1 MTTKTEAKQFQ
12 YEIQAY
18 QEDCVNNIISL
29 FESLRQKVN
38 FGEVLTAHHK
48 KHKYNFPV
56 QNTKNI
62 DIMMETGT
70 GKTFTFIKTIFE
82 LSKNFGYKKFIILI
96 PTVPIREGTKTNL
109 EDTKD
114 YFKSFYANEKEKEIE
129 TFVYEGGNISAV
141 RQFIGTS
148 HLSVLVMTP
157 SSFSHKDNILNRP
170 LEKDINT
177 PELFVNNQEPPKS
190 YLECLKRLNPIV
202 IMDEPH
208 RFEGNA
214 FKTYFE
220 GFENYFLRFGAT
232 FPKKKDSLPLS
243 NVAYVLDSISSFRQS
258 LVKKIVVY
266 TQDVVENT
274 DTLIGIEKVGTVNK
288 AFVSTLTNG
297 IIARREL
304 GVGAVFNG
312 KSIKKINKDTIVL
325 ADDTIEKVDYSLSDE
340 SLRAMIK
347 ETIKIHF
354 EKEKGLFEQ
363 GIKALTLFFM
373 ESDTSLFRGSN
384 PKIKNFFEEEYK
396 KQYTEIVSKL
406 DQTSDYYK
414 FLQNDFDSENTLQ
427 VHKGYFSGDKGNAD
441 EKVKAGVDEI
451 LKDKKKLLSF
461 ESPTRFIFSIWALQ
475 EGWDNP
481 NVFTICKLSNQGS
494 EISKLQQIGRGLRIC
509 VNQNLQRQ
517 TLKNLNDDQEAF
529 WKINNL
535 DVVVS
540 SKEQGFVEAIQNE
553 ILSNSFLIS
562 ETFTEQELIKT
573 LKEKSGF
580 DDDTIVTLVDDVLKD
595 KKMIVRKAIV
605 DGQKIYEKSPEFSA
619 ILKEQNLPEEQVKA
633 IESLF
638 ATDTNTYV
646 QKADKKKE
654 KKKVFIKATHLQ
666 EFQNLWNAINKNA
679 FYVLETLTAEQE
691 SQLIQN
697 IKTQIEAVNIE
708 EILLQTIRAELNVNK
723 IGEQGGITERLT
735 DTVSYKSKVDY
746 LELVRTLSNNTKTPI
761 SFVVKIFN
769 ALSDDFKTKML
780 CNNPEKAQREISEII
795 NKNLIAMLKAN
806 IKYDGING
814 TGLPNVF
821 KTEKGKTYLDTGS
834 VGKFQKD
841 ISGDFNLKSKWVF
854 EEVIEYDSDFELEI
868 VEQDPDID
876 SIEIFG
882 KLPRLKIKTPLGDYN
897 PDFCYAIKSTEGN
910 KVFLVV
916 EAKGYNLLTDV
927 PEKEQ
932 VKIDFAKKYFEAL
945 GEHYKDQNIK
955 ISFKE
960 RINKTQLAALINDS
974 TT

>member
-18 QEDCVNNIISL
+18 QEDCVNNIINL

-48 KHKYNFPV
+48 KNKYNFPV
-56 QNTKNI
+56 QDTKNI

-82 LSKNFGYKKFIILI
+82 LSKHFGYKKFIVLI

-232 FPKKKDSLPLS
+232 FPKKKDSLVLS
-243 NVAYVLDSISSFRQS
+243 NVAYVLDSISSFRQN

-266 TQDVVENT
+266 TQDVIENT
-274 DTLIGIEKVGTVNK
+274 DTLIGIEKVGSKNI
-288 AFVSTLTNG
+288 AHVSTLTNG
-297 IIARREL
+297 IIARRQL
-304 GVGAVFNG
+304 GVGSVFNG
-312 KSIKKINKDTIVL
+312 KSIKKILKDTIVL
-325 ADDTIEKVDYSLSDE
+325 TDDTIEKVDYSLSDE

-363 GIKALTLFFM
+363 GVKALTLFFM
-373 ESDTSLFRGSN
+373 EADTSLFRGDN
-384 PKIKNFFEEEYK
+384 PKIKTFFEEEYK

-406 DQTSDYYK
+406 DQSSDYYK

-461 ESPTRFIFSIWALQ
+461 KSPTRFIFSIWALQ

-509 VNQNLQRQ
+509 VNQNLQRN

-540 SKEQGFVEAIQNE
+540 SKEHGFVEAIQNE

-580 DDDTIVTLVDDVLKD
+580 DDDTVVTLVDDILKD

-646 QKADKKKE
+646 QKAEKKKE
-654 KKKVFIKATHLQ
+654 KKKVFIKSTHLQ

-691 SQLIQN
+691 TQLIQN

-723 IGEQGGITERLT
+723 IGEQGAITERLT

-761 SFVVKIFN
+761 SFVVKVFN

-780 CNNPEKAQREISEII
+780 CNNPEQAQREISEII

-841 ISGDFNLKSKWVF
+841 ISGDFNLKTKWVF

-910 KVFLVV
+910 KIFLVV
-916 EAKGYNLLTDV
+916 EAKGYKSSTAIPVD
-927 PEKEQ
+927 EKG
-932 VKIDFAKKYFEAL
+932 KIDFAKKYFEAL

-960 RINKTQLAALINDS
+960 RINKTQLAALINNA
-974 TT
+974 

>member
-1 MTTKTEAKQFQ
+1 MTTKTETKQFQ
-12 YEIQAY
+12 YEIQSY
-18 QEDCVNNIISL
+18 QEDCVTNITSL

-48 KHKYNFPV
+48 KNKYNFPV
-56 QNTKNI
+56 QDTKNI

-82 LSKNFGYKKFIILI
+82 LSKHFGYKKFIVLI

-373 ESDTSLFRGSN
+373 ESDTSLFRGDN

-406 DQTSDYYK
+406 DQASDYYK
-414 FLQNDFDSENTLQ
+414 FLQNDFDSDNTLQ

-509 VNQNLQRQ
+509 VNQNLQRN

-540 SKEQGFVEAIQNE
+540 SKEHDFVEAIQNE

-580 DDDTIVTLVDDVLKD
+580 DDDTVVTLVDDVLKD

-619 ILKEQNLPEEQVKA
+619 ILKEQNLPEEHVKA

-646 QKADKKKE
+646 QKAEKKKE

-697 IKTQIEAVNIE
+697 IKSQIEAVNIE

-723 IGEQGGITERLT
+723 IGEQGAITEKLT

-761 SFVVKIFN
+761 SFVVKVFN

-780 CNNPEKAQREISEII
+780 CNNPEQAQREISEII

-841 ISGDFNLKSKWVF
+841 ISGNFNLKTKWVF
-854 EEVIEYDSDFELEI
+854 EDVIEYDSDFELEI

-910 KVFLVV
+910 KIFLVV
-916 EAKGYNLLTDV
+916 EAKGYKSSTAIPVD
-927 PEKEQ
+927 EKG
-932 VKIDFAKKYFEAL
+932 KIDFAKKYFEAL

-960 RINKTQLAALINDS
+960 RINKTQLAALINNA
-974 TT
+974 

>member
-1 MTTKTEAKQFQ
+1 
-12 YEIQAY
+12 
-18 QEDCVNNIISL
+18 
-29 FESLRQKVN
+29 
-38 FGEVLTAHHK
+38 
-48 KHKYNFPV
+48 
-56 QNTKNI
+56 
-62 DIMMETGT
+62 
-70 GKTFTFIKTIFE
+70 
-82 LSKNFGYKKFIILI
+82 
-96 PTVPIREGTKTNL
+96 
-109 EDTKD
+109 
-114 YFKSFYANEKEKEIE
+114 
-129 TFVYEGGNISAV
+129 
-141 RQFIGTS
+141 
-148 HLSVLVMTP
+148 TP

-274 DTLIGIEKVGTVNK
+274 DTLIGIEKIGTVNK
-288 AFVSTLTNG
+288 ALVSTLTNG

-325 ADDTIEKVDYSLSDE
+325 SDDTIEKVDYSLSDE

-373 ESDTSLFRGSN
+373 ESDTSLFRGDN
-384 PKIKNFFEEEYK
+384 PKIKNIFEEEYK
-396 KQYTEIVSKL
+396 KQYTEIINKL
-406 DQTSDYYK
+406 DQSSDYYK
-414 FLQNDFDSENTLQ
+414 FMQNDFDSDNTLQ

-461 ESPTRFIFSIWALQ
+461 ESPTSFIFSIWALQ

-509 VNQNLQRQ
+509 VNQNLQRN

-540 SKEQGFVEAIQNE
+540 SKEHGFVEAIQNE

-580 DDDTIVTLVDDVLKD
+580 DDDTVVTLVDDILKD

-646 QKADKKKE
+646 QKAEKKKE

-723 IGEQGGITERLT
+723 IGEQGAITEKLT

-761 SFVVKIFN
+761 SFVVKVFN

-780 CNNPEKAQREISEII
+780 CNNPEQAQREISEII

-834 VGKFQKD
+834 VGKFQKEID
-841 ISGDFNLKSKWVF
+841 RDFSLKTKWVF
-854 EEVIEYDSDFELEI
+854 EEVIEYDSDFELDI

-897 PDFCYAIKSTEGN
+897 PDFCYAIKSTEGT

-916 EAKGYNLLTDV
+916 EAKGYDTLTDI
-927 PEKEQ
+927 PENEQ
-932 VKIDFAKKYFEAL
+932 AKIDFAKKYFEAL
-945 GEHYKDQNIK
+945 GEHYKNQNIK
-955 ISFKE
+955 VSFQT
-960 RINKTQLAALINDS
+960 RINKTQLAALINKA
-974 TT
+974 

>member
-1 MTTKTEAKQFQ
+1 MTTKTETKQFQ

-29 FESLRQKVN
+29 FESLRQKEK
-38 FGEVLTAHHK
+38 FDDVLTAHHNK
-48 KHKYNFPV
+48 NKYKFPV
-56 QNTKNI
+56 QDNNNI

-70 GKTFTFIKTIFE
+70 GKTFTFIKTSFE
-82 LSKNFGYKKFIILI
+82 LSKKFGHKKFIVLI

-109 EDTKD
+109 EDTKA
-114 YFKSFYANEKEKEIE
+114 YFKSFYANEREKEIE

-141 RQFIGTS
+141 KQFIGTS

-157 SSFSHKDNILNRP
+157 SSFNSRDNILNRP
-170 LEKDINT
+170 LEREMNA

-190 YLECLKRLNPIV
+190 YLECLKRLHPIV

-220 GFENYFLRFGAT
+220 GFDNYYLRFGAT
-232 FPKKKDSLPLS
+232 FPRKKDSLPLS
-243 NVAYVLDSISSFRQS
+243 NVAYVLDSISSFRQN

-266 TQDVVENT
+266 TQDVVEDT
-274 DTLIGIEKVGTVNK
+274 DTLIGIDNK
-288 AFVSTLTNG
+288 KAIVSTLTNG

-406 DQTSDYYK
+406 DQESDYYK

-509 VNQNLQRQ
+509 VNQNLQRN
-517 TLKNLNDDQEAF
+517 TLKNLNDNQEAF

-573 LKEKSGF
+573 FKEKSGF
-580 DDDTIVTLVDDVLKD
+580 DDDTIITLVDDVLKD

-646 QKADKKKE
+646 QKGEKKKE

-691 SQLIQN
+691 NQLIQN
-697 IKTQIEAVNIE
+697 IKSQIEAVNIE
-708 EILLQTIRAELNVNK
+708 EILLQTIRAELNVSK
-723 IGEQGGITERLT
+723 IGEQGAITEKLT

-761 SFVVKIFN
+761 SFVVKVFN

-780 CNNPEKAQREISEII
+780 CNNPEQAQREISEII

-841 ISGDFNLKSKWVF
+841 IAGDFNLKTKWVF

-916 EAKGYNLLTDV
+916 EAKGYKSSTAIPVD
-927 PEKEQ
+927 EKG
-932 VKIDFAKKYFEAL
+932 KIDFAKKYFEAL

-960 RINKTQLAALINDS
+960 RINKTQLAALINNA
-974 TT
+974 

>member
-29 FESLRQKVN
+29 FESLRQKAN

-48 KHKYNFPV
+48 KNKYNFPV
-56 QNTKNI
+56 QDTKNI

-82 LSKNFGYKKFIILI
+82 LSKHFGYKKFIVLI

-232 FPKKKDSLPLS
+232 FPKKKDSLVLS
-243 NVAYVLDSISSFRQS
+243 NVAYVLDSISSFRQN

-266 TQDVVENT
+266 TQDVIENT
-274 DTLIGIEKVGTVNK
+274 DTLIGIEKVGSKNI
-288 AFVSTLTNG
+288 AHVSTLTNG
-297 IIARREL
+297 IIARRQL
-304 GVGAVFNG
+304 GVGSVFNG
-312 KSIKKINKDTIVL
+312 KSIKKILKDTIVL
-325 ADDTIEKVDYSLSDE
+325 TDDTIEKVDYSLSDE

-363 GIKALTLFFM
+363 GVKALTLFFM
-373 ESDTSLFRGSN
+373 EADTSLFRGDN
-384 PKIKNFFEEEYK
+384 PKIKTFFEEEYK

-406 DQTSDYYK
+406 DQSSDYYK

-461 ESPTRFIFSIWALQ
+461 KSPTRFIFSIWALQ

-509 VNQNLQRQ
+509 VNQNLQRN

-540 SKEQGFVEAIQNE
+540 SKEHGFVEAIQNE

-580 DDDTIVTLVDDVLKD
+580 DDDTVVTLVDDILKD

-646 QKADKKKE
+646 QKAEKKKE

-723 IGEQGGITERLT
+723 IGEQGAITEKLT

-780 CNNPEKAQREISEII
+780 CNNPEQAQREISEII

-841 ISGDFNLKSKWVF
+841 ITRDFSLKTKWVF
-854 EEVIEYDSDFELEI
+854 EEVIEYDSDFELDI

-897 PDFCYAIKSTEGN
+897 PDFCYAVKSTEGN
-910 KVFLVV
+910 KIFLVV
-916 EAKGYNLLTDV
+916 EAKGYKSSTAIPVD
-927 PEKEQ
+927 EKG
-932 VKIDFAKKYFEAL
+932 KIDFAKKYFEAL
-945 GEHYKDQNIK
+945 GEHYKDKNLK

-960 RINKTQLAALINDS
+960 RINKTQLAALINNA
-974 TT
+974 

>member
-1 MTTKTEAKQFQ
+1 MTTKTETKQFQ
-12 YEIQAY
+12 YEIQSY
-18 QEDCVNNIISL
+18 QEDCVTNITSL

-48 KHKYNFPV
+48 KNKYNFPI
-56 QNTKNI
+56 QDTKNI

-82 LSKNFGYKKFIILI
+82 LSKHFGYKKFIILI

-177 PELFVNNQEPPKS
+177 PELFINNQEPPKS

-274 DTLIGIEKVGTVNK
+274 DTLIGIEKIGTVNK
-288 AFVSTLTNG
+288 AHVSTLTNG

-363 GIKALTLFFM
+363 GVKALTLFFM
-373 ESDTSLFRGSN
+373 ESDTSLFRGEN
-384 PKIKNFFEEEYK
+384 PKVKNIFEEEYK
-396 KQYTEIVSKL
+396 KQYTEIVNKL
-406 DQTSDYYK
+406 DQSSDYYK
-414 FLQNDFDSENTLQ
+414 FLQNDFDSDNTLQ

-461 ESPTRFIFSIWALQ
+461 DSPTRFIFSIWALQ

-509 VNQNLQRQ
+509 VNQNLQRN

-540 SKEQGFVEAIQNE
+540 SKEHGFVEAIQNE

-580 DDDTIVTLVDDVLKD
+580 DDDTVVTLVDDILKD

-646 QKADKKKE
+646 QKAEKKRE

-723 IGEQGGITERLT
+723 IGEQGAITEKLT

-746 LELVRTLSNNTKTPI
+746 LELVRNLSNNTKTPI
-761 SFVVKIFN
+761 SFVVKVFN

-780 CNNPEKAQREISEII
+780 CNNPEQAQREISEII

-821 KTEKGKTYLDTGS
+821 KSEKGKTYLDTGS

-841 ISGDFNLKSKWVF
+841 IAGDFSLKTKWVF
-854 EEVIEYDSDFELEI
+854 EDVIEYDSDFELEI

-910 KVFLVV
+910 KIFLVV
-916 EAKGYNLLTDV
+916 EAKGYKSSTAIPVD
-927 PEKEQ
+927 EKG
-932 VKIDFAKKYFEAL
+932 KIDFAKKYFEAL

-960 RINKTQLAALINDS
+960 RISNKQLAALINNA
-974 TT
+974 

>member
-1 MTTKTEAKQFQ
+1 
-12 YEIQAY
+12 
-18 QEDCVNNIISL
+18 
-29 FESLRQKVN
+29 
-38 FGEVLTAHHK
+38 
-48 KHKYNFPV
+48 
-56 QNTKNI
+56 
-62 DIMMETGT
+62 
-70 GKTFTFIKTIFE
+70 
-82 LSKNFGYKKFIILI
+82 
-96 PTVPIREGTKTNL
+96 
-109 EDTKD
+109 
-114 YFKSFYANEKEKEIE
+114 
-129 TFVYEGGNISAV
+129 
-141 RQFIGTS
+141 
-148 HLSVLVMTP
+148 
-157 SSFSHKDNILNRP
+157 
-170 LEKDINT
+170 
-177 PELFVNNQEPPKS
+177 
-190 YLECLKRLNPIV
+190 
-202 IMDEPH
+202 
-208 RFEGNA
+208 
-214 FKTYFE
+214 
-220 GFENYFLRFGAT
+220 
-232 FPKKKDSLPLS
+232 
-243 NVAYVLDSISSFRQS
+243 
-258 LVKKIVVY
+258 
-266 TQDVVENT
+266 
-274 DTLIGIEKVGTVNK
+274 
-288 AFVSTLTNG
+288 
-297 IIARREL
+297 
-304 GVGAVFNG
+304 
-312 KSIKKINKDTIVL
+312 
-325 ADDTIEKVDYSLSDE
+325 
-340 SLRAMIK
+340 
-347 ETIKIHF
+347 
-354 EKEKGLFEQ
+354 
-363 GIKALTLFFM
+363 
-373 ESDTSLFRGSN
+373 
-384 PKIKNFFEEEYK
+384 
-396 KQYTEIVSKL
+396 
-406 DQTSDYYK
+406 
-414 FLQNDFDSENTLQ
+414 
-427 VHKGYFSGDKGNAD
+427 
-441 EKVKAGVDEI
+441 
-451 LKDKKKLLSF
+451 
-461 ESPTRFIFSIWALQ
+461 
-475 EGWDNP
+475 
-481 NVFTICKLSNQGS
+481 
-494 EISKLQQIGRGLRIC
+494 
-509 VNQNLQRQ
+509 
-517 TLKNLNDDQEAF
+517 
-529 WKINNL
+529 
-535 DVVVS
+535 
-540 SKEQGFVEAIQNE
+540 
-553 ILSNSFLIS
+553 LIS

-580 DDDTIVTLVDDVLKD
+580 DDDTVVTLVDDILKD

-646 QKADKKKE
+646 QKAEKKKE

-780 CNNPEKAQREISEII
+780 CNNPEQAQREISEII

-910 KVFLVV
+910 KIFLVV
-916 EAKGYNLLTDV
+916 EAKGYKSSTAIPVD
-927 PEKEQ
+927 EKG
-932 VKIDFAKKYFEAL
+932 KIDFAKKYFEAL

-960 RINKTQLAALINDS
+960 RINKAQLAALIKS
-974 TT
+974 

>member
-1 MTTKTEAKQFQ
+1 MTTKTETKQFQ

-29 FESLRQKVN
+29 FESLRQKEN
-38 FGEVLTAHHK
+38 FGDVLTAHHK
-48 KHKYNFPV
+48 KNKYNFPV
-56 QNTKNI
+56 QDNKNI

-70 GKTFTFIKTIFE
+70 GKTFTFIKSIFE
-82 LSKNFGYKKFIILI
+82 LNKNFGYKKFIVLI

-114 YFKSFYANEKEKEIE
+114 YFKSFYANEREKEIE
-129 TFVYEGGNISAV
+129 TFVYESGNLSAV
-141 RQFIGTS
+141 KQFIGTS

-157 SSFSHKDNILNRP
+157 SSFNSRDNILNRP
-170 LEKDINT
+170 LEREMNA
-177 PELFVNNQEPPKS
+177 PELFVKNQEPPKS

-220 GFENYFLRFGAT
+220 GFDNFYLRFGAT

-243 NVAYVLDSISSFRQS
+243 NVAYVLDSISSFRQN

-266 TQDVVENT
+266 TQDVIENT

-325 ADDTIEKVDYSLSDE
+325 TDDTIEKVDYSLSDE

-354 EKEKGLFEQ
+354 EKEQTLFEQ
-363 GIKALTLFFM
+363 GVKAITLFFM
-373 ESDTSLFRGSN
+373 EADTSLFRGEN
-384 PKIKNFFEEEYK
+384 PKVKNIFEEEYK
-396 KQYTEIVSKL
+396 KQYTEIASKL
-406 DQTSDYYK
+406 EQTSDYYK
-414 FLQNDFDSENTLQ
+414 FLQNDFDSDNTLQ

-461 ESPTRFIFSIWALQ
+461 ESPSRFIFSIWALQ

-494 EISKLQQIGRGLRIC
+494 EISKMQQIGRGLRIC
-509 VNQNLQRQ
+509 VNQNLQRY
-517 TLKNLNDDQEAF
+517 TLKNLNDDQEEF

-605 DGQKIYEKSPEFSA
+605 DGQKIYEKSSEFSA

-638 ATDTNTYV
+638 ATDTSKYI
-646 QKADKKKE
+646 QDAKKVKP

-679 FYVLETLTAEQE
+679 FYVLETLSEEQE
-691 SQLIQN
+691 NQLIQN
-697 IKTQIEAVNIE
+697 IKTHIEAVNIE
-708 EILLQTIRAELNVNK
+708 EILLQTIRAELNVNN
-723 IGEQGGITERLT
+723 IGEQGAITEKLT
-735 DTVSYKSKVDY
+735 NTVSYKSKVDY

-761 SFVVKIFN
+761 SFVIKVFN
-769 ALSDDFKTKML
+769 ALSDNFKTKML
-780 CNNPEKAQREISEII
+780 CNNPEQAQREITEII

-821 KTEKGKTYLDTGS
+821 KTENGKTYLDTGS

-841 ISGDFNLKSKWVF
+841 IAGDFNLKTKWVF

-897 PDFCYAIKSTEGN
+897 PDFCYAIKNTEGN
-910 KVFLVV
+910 NIFLVV
-916 EAKGYNLLTDV
+916 EAKGYKSSTAIPID
-927 PEKEQ
+927 EKG
-932 VKIDFAKKYFEAL
+932 KIDFAKKYFEAL
-945 GEHYKDQNIK
+945 DKHYKDQNIK
-955 ISFKE
+955 VSFKE
-960 RINKTQLAALINDS
+960 RINRTQLAALINNA
-974 TT
+974 

>member
-1 MTTKTEAKQFQ
+1 MTTKTETKQFQ

-29 FESLRQKVN
+29 FESLRQKAN
-38 FGEVLTAHHK
+38 FKEVLTAHHK
-48 KHKYNFPV
+48 KNKYNFPV
-56 QNTKNI
+56 QDTKNI

-82 LSKNFGYKKFIILI
+82 LSKHFGYKKFIILI

-114 YFKSFYANEKEKEIE
+114 YFKSLYANEKEKEIE

-406 DQTSDYYK
+406 DQSSNYYK
-414 FLQNDFDSENTLQ
+414 FLQNDFDSDNTLQ

-441 EKVKAGVDEI
+441 EKVKAGVNEI

-509 VNQNLQRQ
+509 VNQNLQRN

-540 SKEQGFVEAIQNE
+540 SKEHGFVEAIQNE
-553 ILSNSFLIS
+553 ILSNSFLIY

-580 DDDTIVTLVDDVLKD
+580 DDDTVITLVDDILKK

-723 IGEQGGITERLT
+723 IGEQGAITEKLT

-780 CNNPEKAQREISEII
+780 CNNPEQAQREISEII

-814 TGLPNVF
+814 TSLPNVF

-841 ISGDFNLKSKWVF
+841 IAGDFSLKTKWVF

-910 KVFLVV
+910 KIFLVV
-916 EAKGYNLLTDV
+916 EAKGYKSSTEIPVD
-927 PEKEQ
+927 EKG
-932 VKIDFAKKYFEAL
+932 KIDFAKKYFEAL